1 MKVFLFLHEA
11 SHIEKFKGTGLEN
24 GNNFFK
30 SQSKNTQIQHFFV
43 KNVLHF
49 KSVKKHVYRN
59 LFCQ

>member
-24 GNNFFK
+24 GYNFFK

-49 KSVKKHVYRN
+49 TRWHCIVSKN
-59 LFCQ
+59 LCF